1 MEHVIGGQGTA
12 RAAPAILQ
20 TAYVHTWDQANVVQV
35 IGYEGKLNFA
45 LFSIYMFLF
54 LFANVITRLTLIK
67 QKKKN
72 KQLQN
77 MCAKSKNA
85 SWYTH
90 SPLFN
95 KNKDSNRLK
104 AQATKIRNFCWL
116 ALFKHDVFIKT
127 CYSSFRKQFNY
138 FYRYDKYF

>member
-67 QKKKN
+67 QKKK
-72 KQLQN
+72 KQTT
-77 MCAKSKNA
+77 SK
-85 SWYTH
+85 YVCQ
-90 SPLFN
+90 
-95 KNKDSNRLK
+95 KQK
-104 AQATKIRNFCWL
+104 
-116 ALFKHDVFIKT
+116 
-127 CYSSFRKQFNY
+127 RKLIYAFTIIQQ
-138 FYRYDKYF
+138 K